1 MAPEA
6 SEAADGVFGPVRLV
20 REAATRALHGRG
32 WRIRV
37 LSSYSVPVGQGS
49 AELHSLADVVEFVCA
64 QCLEWCEATLVA
76 IRRRYLVCPG
86 CFGAQPRAVA
96 PEPIPAG
103 SGGSEPAGS
112 QSAVSALPV
121 PQAAASSQSAASQ
134 RAAAPTSLTGTRR
147 APWSL
152 HAARTCRRERAG

>member
-6 SEAADGVFGPVRLV
+6 SGTTAGVFGPVRLV
-20 REAATRALHGRG
+20 GEAAARVLHGQG

-37 LSSYSVPVGQGS
+37 LSSYSVSVGQGS

-86 CFGAQPRAVA
+86 CFGEQPQSLA
-96 PEPIPAG
+96 PEPATIPA
-103 SGGSEPAGS
+103 STAG
-112 QSAVSALPV
+112 VSMAG
-121 PQAAASSQSAASQ
+121 A
-134 RAAAPTSLTGTRR
+134 RR
-147 APWSL
+147 APWSV
-152 HAARTCRRERAG
+152 HAARPCRRERT